1 LLSIKEYKHIVRAY
15 NIIMDT
21 QSDISKIR
29 ARIFEI
35 NMELASRSYSQSDPG
50 AMMNR
55 RLLRK
60 ELEKLETKLTTIVT
74 KK

>member
-1 LLSIKEYKHIVRAY
+1 
-15 NIIMDT
+15 MDT
-21 QSDISKIR
+21 QSDISKIT

>member
-1 LLSIKEYKHIVRAY
+1 MRAY